1 MVDLTQRLAASA
13 ARVEAQLAARLDDTV
28 RPGETARPARLMAAM
43 RHAVMGGGKRLRAH
57 LVVECAR
64 AAGHEGEGI
73 WSVAASLECLHAYS
87 LVHDDLPSMDN
98 DDLRR
103 GKPTVHKAYDEAT
116 AILAGDALQTLAFEL
131 LAEPATH
138 PDPLVRARLVQ
149 GLAIASGLGGMVG
162 GQILDLGAE
171 GRFDGGVPLKIDEAG
186 IRALQA
192 MKTGALLRF
201 SCEAGAIHAG
211 ADATTLAR
219 FSRYGDLIGL
229 AFQLADDLLDVEGS
243 AEAVG
248 KAVGKDAALGKA
260 TIVGL
265 KGVAWARA
273 ALADLV
279 DEALTLFPA
288 TTPQTAPLA
297 AAARFVAER
306 TH

>member
-1 MVDLTQRLAASA
+1 MVDLAQRLAASA
-13 ARVEAQLAARLDDTV
+13 ARVEAELAARLDDTV

-57 LVVECAR
+57 LAVECAR
-64 AAGHEGEGI
+64 VVGIEGEGI
-73 WSVAASLECLHAYS
+73 WSVASSLECLHAYS

-116 AILAGDALQTLAFEL
+116 AILAGDALQTFAFEL

-138 PDPLVRARLVQ
+138 PDPLTRARLVH
-149 GLAIASGLGGMVG
+149 GLALASGLGGMVG

-211 ADATTLAR
+211 ADAAMLAR
-219 FSRYGDLIGL
+219 VSRYGDLIGL

-248 KAVGKDAALGKA
+248 KAVGKDAAVGKA

-265 KGVAWARA
+265 NGVAWARG
-273 ALADLV
+273 ALKNLV
-279 DEALTLFPA
+279 DEALVLFPA
-288 TTPQTAPLA
+288 HDPRTAPLA
-297 AAARFVAER
+297 AAARFIADR

>member
-1 MVDLTQRLAASA
+1 
-13 ARVEAQLAARLDDTV
+13 
-28 RPGETARPARLMAAM
+28 
-43 RHAVMGGGKRLRAH
+43 
-57 LVVECAR
+57 
-64 AAGHEGEGI
+64 
-73 WSVAASLECLHAYS
+73 
-87 LVHDDLPSMDN
+87 MDN

-131 LAEPATH
+131 MAEPATH
-138 PDPLVRARLVQ
+138 PDPLTQLGRVH
-149 GLAIASGLGGMVG
+149 GLALASGLGGRVG

-171 GRFDGGVPLKIDEAG
+171 GRFDGGVPLKIDVAG

-211 ADATTLAR
+211 ADAATLAR
-219 FSRYGDLIGL
+219 ISRYGDLIGL

-265 KGVAWARA
+265 NGVAWARA
-273 ALADLV
+273 ALKDLV

-288 TTPQTAPLA
+288 TDPRTAPLA
-297 AAARFVAER
+297 AAARFIAER